1 MKRRDIFFIRHNETS
16 HSHSKLHPSEFHR
29 KFRIKRRMLQ
39 LKKYI
44 RVMRMQDQTKYFKI
58 YVVLVILRVCLVFL
72 PQTGY
77 IHPDEFFQS
86 VEIAT
91 G

>member
-1 MKRRDIFFIRHNETS
+1 M
-16 HSHSKLHPSEFHR
+16 
-29 KFRIKRRMLQ
+29 Q

-44 RVMRMQDQTKYFKI
+44 QNIRNIQFIQSKNNYIKI
-58 YVVLVILRVCLVFL
+58 YALLVAIRIGLVFL

-86 VEIAT
+86 VEVIA
-91 G
+91 GKVNSIEYKFRIY

>member
-1 MKRRDIFFIRHNETS
+1 
-16 HSHSKLHPSEFHR
+16 
-29 KFRIKRRMLQ
+29 MLQ